1 LKPDWRYFFVKKFA
15 DGINYVFTMQVL
27 PTFDTMSSFSYK
39 AVCLSFFLLLAQ
51 LSVSAQ
57 TDWKLSSDNDG
68 LKVYTAVVPNSK
80 IKAIKVECEYKAT
93 LSQFVA
99 VLIDIKNSPE
109 WLYHTKFCRIV
120 KVVSPEE
127 LYYYS
132 EVTLPWP
139 AENRDFVSHLTVSQ
153 NPDTKVVL
161 VDGPAIPGIVP
172 LKSSLVRVEHSGSV
186 WELTPTPDG
195 TIKVKYTLHVDPE
208 GELPSWLI
216 NMFGTEAPVQ
226 IFKNLRTEL
235 QKPVYKNAVLPFIQ
249 N

>member
-1 LKPDWRYFFVKKFA
+1 
-15 DGINYVFTMQVL
+15 
-27 PTFDTMSSFSYK
+27 MSLSSYK
-39 AVCLSFFLLLAQ
+39 AFCLFLFLLLIQ
-51 LSVSAQ
+51 LSASAQ

-68 LKVYTAVVPNSK
+68 IKVYTSPVPDSK

-93 LSQFVA
+93 ASAFVA
-99 VLIDIKNSPE
+99 VIMDIKGSPE
-109 WLYHTKFCRIV
+109 WLYHTKFCRVV

-127 LYYYS
+127 VYYYS

-161 VDGPAIPGIVP
+161 VDGPAVPGVVP
-172 LKSSLVRVEHSGSV
+172 LKSGLVRVEHSGSI
-186 WELTPTPDG
+186 WEITPAPDG
-195 TIKVKYTLHVDPE
+195 IIKVKYTLHVDPG

-235 QKPVYKNAVLPFIQ
+235 QKPAYKNAALPYIQ